1 MTPLMQQF
9 VSESR
14 EQLQGISEALLGLE
28 KGGDIAEGLNELFR
42 LVHTLKGSSG
52 LFDFPD
58 MTRVLHAG
66 EDLLTELRDHPD
78 LFSHDLNDQL
88 FDCMDFVSQQLDD
101 LETNGEPG
109 DDKERADQLET
120 ALRAMLEQITAGPAE
135 AGSEPTSA
143 AIEEVNEADRDAE
156 ALADANR
163 MLDGPD
169 QPEPEAA
176 ETAVTPLPDDSPL
189 ADIPELVRHEAVSE
203 AIAGSDV
210 KLVHYL
216 PEETCFFTGEDP
228 LFQVMQCPGALW
240 GTVKTRQP
248 LASVDDLDPFQC
260 QLQFWALTSASAE
273 ELDDHFRYNP
283 EALSVYSV
291 APEQLM
297 AIDQHLPHQPV
308 PDDVLEQLHHAYASR
323 DHDALMTLVTHQLE
337 ASDEDCQAHVALR
350 WIRLVASA
358 SPDSPLLENS
368 WQLLAELHGFNGHHN
383 TEGVS
388 ITHHA
393 STNNTL
399 GNAAPLNPADFS
411 PELNEVLQTQQHI
424 LGLKD
429 DSPWASGR
437 VQAAGNS
444 LLNSMGSIGQH
455 DQQAALREHLDTAL
469 EHGDSAPMTDWLEN
483 LLEPA
488 AITATRAETNADTS
502 ADTSSSEADNT
513 AEAPL
518 TKAPSTETPSTEA
531 KATEPAQPTGQTAP
545 AQTASESTK
554 PAPSAKPAAEP
565 ARAESQTTSRSL
577 KVDQEKI
584 DRLMS
589 LIGEMVVAKNAL
601 PFLAQKAEKLG
612 IEDQAYGSRDLSREL
627 KEQYGVINRIS
638 EEMQDAIMQIRMMP
652 FSFISMRFP
661 RLVRDISRRLG
672 KDIQLSIEG
681 EDTEADKNIIESLA
695 EPLIHI
701 VRNSLDHGIE
711 TPEVRTA
718 AGKPASGKLSIRATQ
733 EADRVLIEIADDGK
747 GINPDVVK
755 RKAIEKGVIDEATA
769 ERMTDREA
777 VNLVMAAGFSTADAV
792 SDLSGRGVGMD
803 AVRRAVDKV
812 NGTLALDSEPGKGT
826 RIRIQLPMS
835 IAVTR
840 VMMIETDGQL
850 MGIPMDQVLETVR
863 VDKANIHELKQVKT
877 TILRNRIIPL
887 KSLNELLNLDSLP
900 MLNEEGEYAVLVIR
914 VGAETVGLM
923 VDNFRGSAD
932 IIQKPLTGSVLG
944 GVSAYSGAALVGD
957 GSVLMVLNPRE
968 LI

>member
-1 MTPLMQQF
+1 
-9 VSESR
+9 
-14 EQLQGISEALLGLE
+14 
-28 KGGDIAEGLNELFR
+28 
-42 LVHTLKGSSG
+42 
-52 LFDFPD
+52 
-58 MTRVLHAG
+58 
-66 EDLLTELRDHPD
+66 
-78 LFSHDLNDQL
+78 
-88 FDCMDFVSQQLDD
+88 
-101 LETNGEPG
+101 
-109 DDKERADQLET
+109 
-120 ALRAMLEQITAGPAE
+120 
-135 AGSEPTSA
+135 
-143 AIEEVNEADRDAE
+143 
-156 ALADANR
+156 
-163 MLDGPD
+163 
-169 QPEPEAA
+169 
-176 ETAVTPLPDDSPL
+176 
-189 ADIPELVRHEAVSE
+189 
-203 AIAGSDV
+203 
-210 KLVHYL
+210 
-216 PEETCFFTGEDP
+216 
-228 LFQVMQCPGALW
+228 
-240 GTVKTRQP
+240 
-248 LASVDDLDPFQC
+248 
-260 QLQFWALTSASAE
+260 
-273 ELDDHFRYNP
+273 
-283 EALSVYSV
+283 
-291 APEQLM
+291 M
-297 AIDQHLPHQPV
+297 AIDQHLPHQPL

-358 SPDSPLLENS
+358 SPDSPMLENS
-368 WQLLAELHGFNGHHN
+368 WQLLAELHGFNGHHD
-383 TEGVS
+383 TGGVS
-388 ITHHA
+388 STH
-393 STNNTL
+393 NTQ

-411 PELNEVLQTQQHI
+411 TELNEVLQTQQHI

-444 LLNSMGSIGQH
+444 LLNSMSSIGQH

-469 EHGDSAPMTDWLEN
+469 EQGDSAPMTDWLEN

-488 AITATRAETNADTS
+488 SPAETRAETRAETS
-502 ADTSSSEADNT
+502 ADAGSPEMDNT
-513 AEAPL
+513 ANAPL
-518 TKAPSTETPSTEA
+518 TKAPSAEAQSTEA
-531 KATEPAQPTGQTAP
+531 PSTKAQATEPAQPTGQTAS
-545 AQTASESTK
+545 AQATSESAK
-554 PAPSAKPAAEP
+554 PAPVAKPAAES
-565 ARAESQTTSRSL
+565 ARAESQPTSRSL

-612 IEDQAYGSRDLSREL
+612 LEDQAYGSRDLSREL